1 MWFSMSPEDA
11 HVLSRHVAPELS
23 EHDLSHLGAFQ
34 AAGRLVV
41 GGEETPAFTLR
52 TRPAPAGS
60 VARLDAV
67 RAAARATYGKP
78 VEKAGTA
85 LSVRTAPEE
94 MHPSNR
100 DDR

>member
-1 MWFSMSPEDA
+1 MSPEDA
-11 HVLSRHVAPELS
+11 HALSRHVAPELS

-41 GGEETPAFTLR
+41 GGCETPAFTLR

-60 VARLDAV
+60 AARLDAV
-67 RAAARATYGKP
+67 RAAARATYGQP
-78 VEKAGTA
+78 LEKAGTT
-85 LSVRTAPEE
+85 LTVRTAPEE